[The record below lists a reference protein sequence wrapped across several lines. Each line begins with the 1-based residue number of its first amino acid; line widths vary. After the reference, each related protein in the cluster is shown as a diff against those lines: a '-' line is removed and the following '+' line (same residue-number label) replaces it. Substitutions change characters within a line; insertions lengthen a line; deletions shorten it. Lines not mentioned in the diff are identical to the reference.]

1 MNGRDTGHNALMQR
15 ITPATVANLFDTAT
29 TRDIEQVAASL
40 LPPHALM
47 QRAGLAVAR
56 LAMAIAPHARS
67 IWIACGPGNNGG
79 DGLEAAVQL
88 QQRGFSP
95 TVTWPG
101 NESRMPP
108 DAHASLHRARAAGVN
123 FATSPPEAFDLAIDA
138 LLGIGNSRSPE
149 GVMAEWLQRMN
160 DGAAPLL
167 SVDVPSGLDADTGR
181 WDRGLETPLHRT
193 SGSPG
198 ATRYC
203 LSLLTL
209 KPGLFTAQGRDAAGE
224 IWFDDLGC
232 GSALD
237 VSPVACLTGSPQI
250 PVRSHA
256 SHKGSYG
263 DVAVIGG
270 APGMTGAALLAA
282 SAALHGGAGRV
293 FVGLLD
299 PHAGA
304 LDLAQPELMLRDPA
318 SLDLSTMT
326 VVCGCGGG
334 TAVRALLPRVL
345 STAARLVIDA
355 DALNAIALDP
365 GLQALLEARGRR
377 QRATVLTPHP
387 LEAAR
392 LLGIDAAAVQ
402 ADRLGAAR
410 ALAERFGSVVVLKG
424 SGTVIAAPQTTPSI
438 NLTGNARLAS
448 AGTGDVLAGM
458 VGANL
463 AARLPPMIAARHAVW
478 RHGNLADQWPS
489 GSPLTASAL
498 ARADMTPSK

>member
-1 MNGRDTGHNALMQR
+1 MYR
-15 ITPATVANLFDTAT
+15 ITPATVSQLFD
-29 TRDIEQVAASL
+29 VAATRQAEQAVAST
-40 LPPHALM
+40 LPPHTLM

-88 QQRGFSP
+88 QQRGFVP
-95 TVTWPG
+95 IVTWLG
-101 NESRMPP
+101 DENRLPP
-108 DAHASLHRARAAGVN
+108 DARAALQRARVAGVQ
-123 FATSPPEAFDLAIDA
+123 FAPSPPEAFDLAIDA
-138 LLGIGNSRSPE
+138 LLGIGSGRPPE
-149 GVMAEWLQRMN
+149 GVMADWLRRMN
-160 DGAAPLL
+160 DGIAPLL
-167 SVDVPSGLDADTGR
+167 CVDVPSGLDADTGR
-181 WDRGLETPLHRT
+181 WATGLESSSR
-193 SGSPG
+193 G
-198 ATRYC
+198 AARSVVASRFC

-224 IWFDDLGC
+224 VWFDDIGC
-232 GSALD
+232 GSAFEAT
-237 VSPVACLTGSPQI
+237 PVARLVGSPTLR
-250 PVRSHA
+250 VRPHA

-270 APGMTGAALLAA
+270 APGMAGAAMLAA
-282 SAALHGGAGRV
+282 SAALHSGAGRV
-293 FVGLLD
+293 IVGLLD
-299 PHAGA
+299 AAAGA
-304 LDLAQPELMLRDPA
+304 LDFAQPELMLRDPA
-318 SLDLSTMT
+318 SLDLGAVT

-334 TAVRALLPRVL
+334 TAVRSLLPRVL

-365 GLQALLEARGRR
+365 GLQSLLEARGRR

-392 LLGIDAAAVQ
+392 LLGIDASAVQ
-402 ADRLGAAR
+402 ADRLGSAR

-424 SGTVIAAPQTTPSI
+424 SGTVIAAPGDTPSI

-458 VGANL
+458 VGAGL
-463 AARLPPMIAARHAVW
+463 AASSTPADAARHAVW
-478 RHGNLADQWPS
+478 RHGDLADRWPA
-489 GSPLTASAL
+489 GCPLTAGAL
-498 ARADMTPSK
+498 AKADITPSK